1 MEGGQKVA
9 EQNYDVQNNNDQK
22 KTRKNKDG

>member
-1 MEGGQKVA
+1 MEGGQNVT